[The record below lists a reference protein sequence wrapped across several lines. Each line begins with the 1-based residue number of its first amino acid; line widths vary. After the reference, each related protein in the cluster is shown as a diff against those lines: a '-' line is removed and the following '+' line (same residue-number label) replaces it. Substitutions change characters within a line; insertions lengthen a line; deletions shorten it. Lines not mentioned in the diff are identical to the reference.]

1 MAENN
6 AHRNPPWARDEL
18 ILALDL
24 YFDHRPTSISKTHP
38 AVVAL
43 SKVLNDLP
51 IHGDRPDAL
60 RFRNPNGVY
69 MKLCNFL
76 RCDPTYNGTGLQR
89 GAQAEEGVWNEFAG
103 NRALLKRTADAIRTG
118 ASAPEVS
125 KQEERAADEEEE
137 EFPEGKVLY
146 RLHHARERSVGLREK
161 AKAAAL
167 EKKGCLACAA
177 CGLDFH
183 AKYGEVGRGYI
194 ECHHTIPVSEL
205 QPDSTTKLKDVVLLC
220 PNCHRMVHR
229 RRPWLSVKELG
240 LLLADAAKA

>member
-1 MAENN
+1 MADKN

-24 YFDHRPTSISKTHP
+24 YFDHKPSSISKTHP
-38 AVVAL
+38 AIAAL
-43 SKVLNDLP
+43 SKVLNGLP

-76 RCDPTYNGTGLQR
+76 RCDPTYTGKGLQR
-89 GAQAEEGVWNEFAG
+89 GAQAEVGVWTEFAG
-103 NRALLKRTADAIRTG
+103 NRALLKKTAAAIRAG
-118 ASAPEVS
+118 ASAPDAAN
-125 KQEERAADEEEE
+125 EEDRRADEEE
-137 EFPEGKVLY
+137 EFPEGKVLF
-146 RLHHARERSVGLREK
+146 RLHRARERSAALREK
-161 AKAAAL
+161 AKAAAM
-167 EKKGCLACAA
+167 KGKGCLACAA

-194 ECHHTIPVSEL
+194 ECHHAVPVSEL
-205 QPDSTTKLKDVVLLC
+205 GASGATKLKDVVLLC
-220 PNCHRMVHR
+220 ANCHRMIHR

-240 LLLADAAKA
+240 LLLTTAAKA